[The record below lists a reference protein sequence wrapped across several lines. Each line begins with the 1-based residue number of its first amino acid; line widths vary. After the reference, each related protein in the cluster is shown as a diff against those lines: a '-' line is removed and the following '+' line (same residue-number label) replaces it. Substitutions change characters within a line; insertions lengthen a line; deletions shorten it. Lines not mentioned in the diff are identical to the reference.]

1 MIRKLS
7 VSLSLGISPR
17 SQDSWCLAF
26 HSSLCTKTGF
36 LFLSRR
42 ELENNHELEEMP
54 KQTRRRELWRKR
66 RGWRD
71 RGTER
76 KRKQNINK
84 VILLTEVGLHGVL
97 QISRERPFFS
107 KQEIDWPI
115 SYHSLNPIRVG
126 QYHLNLIHQGFVC
139 VCVCICMWPDSTLLF
154 LRRSL
159 DSYVEDKDSK
169 RAICE
174 TNQPVAFL
182 DFPTSSPYTSHI
194 HTFKSRGSQTPNVHL
209 CLSEWEHLH

>member
-84 VILLTEVGLHGVL
+84 VILLTEIGLHGVL

-107 KQEIDWPI
+107 KQEIDWQFLITPWI
-115 SYHSLNPIRVG
+115 PYGLDNITWTLFIKSLYV
-126 QYHLNLIHQGFVC
+126 YVYVYVCDLI
-139 VCVCICMWPDSTLLF
+139 LLF
-154 LRRSL
+154 FS
-159 DSYVEDKDSK
+159 SED
-169 RAICE
+169 
-174 TNQPVAFL
+174 P
-182 DFPTSSPYTSHI
+182 
-194 HTFKSRGSQTPNVHL
+194 
-209 CLSEWEHLH
+209 